1 MAAADG
7 IVNDSQIQSVQ
18 KKECEYELLREER
31 IKENQ
36 EKIKKL
42 GLVSLSL
49 RFKSVKPHKSPKTP
63 KPISPVPSS
72 QPPRRSLRL
81 QNVTPTN
88 YTETSLAKKAKWS
101 ELEDDLIGS
110 KEEVY
115 TEEHEKLLGSTELDW
130 TLFVDGYGTDGK
142 RIYDP
147 TEGKTCHQCRQKTL
161 GLRTNCSKCKMLH
174 GQFCGDCLYMRYG
187 EHVLEANENVN
198 WICPVCRGICNC
210 SFCRQAKGFPPT
222 GPLYRK
228 IKKLG
233 YKSVAHYL
241 IQTRRQKI
249 APENDLPV
257 KTKEKEEKEDKEAC

>member
-1 MAAADG
+1 MASSDG
-7 IVNDSQIQSVQ
+7 IINDSQIQE

-63 KPISPVPSS
+63 KSIYPLPSS
-72 QPPRRSLRL
+72 QPPRRSSRL
-81 QNVTPTN
+81 QNVSPN
-88 YTETSLAKKAKWS
+88 YTEMPSPKRVKWS
-101 ELEDDLIGS
+101 ELEDDLIDS

-115 TEEHEKLLGSTELDW
+115 TEEHEKLLGSTEMDW

-147 TEGKTCHQCRQKTL
+147 VEGITCHQCRQKTL
-161 GLRTNCSKCKMLH
+161 GLRTHCSKCNMLH

-187 EHVLEANENVN
+187 EHVVEANENVN

-222 GPLYRK
+222 GTLYRK

-249 APENDLPV
+249 APKNDSV
-257 KTKEKEEKEDKEAC
+257 EKTKEKEAC